1 MLDDTYCH
9 SRGISQWGC
18 LAQAVGGG
26 RPGAGIQV
34 QLSCLL
40 QICSKRKNLVRKPL
54 LLPWVS
60 STSRCLITRIN
71 LNIQDHFLQ
80 RLWSSG
86 HLWRRVGVGLLIAGH
101 AGHAYDAHGARDGA
115 GDGPLV
121 GLLGPGQGA
130 RHLPL
135 LHLTSQST
143 SHLNKLGCI
152 HFTVSTS
159 HLTLVQDNLINDSHG
174 FPRIRIWFNLSGS
187 ELFPHIIGS
196 THRQAP
202 LKRKTYDTDT

>member
-1 MLDDTYCH
+1 VPAL
-9 SRGISQWGC
+9 
-18 LAQAVGGG
+18 LARVAVIP
-26 RPGAGIQV
+26 RPIVIVGVSLSGAALPG
-34 QLSCLL
+34 QLVVAALV
-40 QICSKRKNLVRKPL
+40 LVRKPL

-71 LNIQDHFLQ
+71 
-80 RLWSSG
+80 
-86 HLWRRVGVGLLIAGH
+86 LWRRVGVGLLIAGH

-152 HFTVSTS
+152 HFTVCTS

-174 FPRIRIWFNLSGS
+174 FPRIRIWFDLSGS

-202 LKRKTYDTDT
+202 LKRKTYYTDT